1 MNATSWLAQHEK
13 EVMARIAKEMEYM
26 LMFGHSPFD
35 QKRKTAL
42 EVTHDLWRQG
52 KITLEESMNLSKMIN
67 SSALDNLDF
76 AITLID
82 TIKNKSTQIPT
93 QDVSNISSP
102 EPQVPESR
110 P

>member
-13 EVMARIAKEMEYM
+13 EVMARKAKEMEYL

-35 QKRKTAL
+35 QKRKIAL

-52 KITLEESMNLSKMIN
+52 KITLEESRNLSKMIN
-67 SSALDNLDF
+67 SNALDNLEF

-82 TIKNKSTQIPT
+82 TIKNSTQIPT